1 MKQPKKSNIS
11 SKSFDT
17 EDVTYVDETAEAALR
32 LLGLEPSASAEQKMT
47 KITKVID
54 EYLYGKEKKDEAA
67 VLDLASQ
74 LACLYGNILRDEVGW
89 EWRIVS
95 ADGDEFLGIG
105 PADKSV
111 MLAPVAY
118 IHSQLTAPGSGDN
131 TSMLLFNMIKGG
143 TIPKGKA
150 DEYVSIG

>member
-1 MKQPKKSNIS
+1 MKRAKKPNIS
-11 SKSFDT
+11 SKSFDA
-17 EDVTYVDETAEAALR
+17 EDVAYVNETAQAALR
-32 LLGLEPSASAEQKMT
+32 LLGLKPSASAEQKMT
-47 KITKVID
+47 KLTNVID
-54 EYLYGKEKKDEAA
+54 QYLYGKKKKDEAA

-74 LACLYGNILRDEVGW
+74 LACLYGNILRDEMGW
-89 EWRIVS
+89 EWRIVN

-143 TIPKGKA
+143 SIPKGKPN
-150 DEYVSIG
+150 EYVSIG